1 MPKESQRISLHT
13 RMRGRNPEAK
23 GAKKKT
29 GREICEKFGLGKKQY
44 KNFITRYKCFQ
55 EKMATEI
62 ATGKKGRPAKDS
74 VVTEEGKVADLRY
87 RLARKEAR
95 IKQSKMGNELMPDF
109 SCSQKG
115 SKEYMVIYR
124 HKDKYGGSETCRSFK
139 VSRNG
144 CYDYIR
150 GMDISAWD
158 LPFAEK
164 ARECHRNMAT
174 VL

>member
-1 MPKESQRISLHT
+1 
-13 RMRGRNPEAK
+13 
-23 GAKKKT
+23 
-29 GREICEKFGLGKKQY
+29 
-44 KNFITRYKCFQ
+44 
-55 EKMATEI
+55 
-62 ATGKKGRPAKDS
+62 
-74 VVTEEGKVADLRY
+74 
-87 RLARKEAR
+87 
-95 IKQSKMGNELMPDF
+95 
-109 SCSQKG
+109 
-115 SKEYMVIYR
+115 MVIYR

-139 VSRNG
+139 VSRNE